1 MTSERVWH
9 AAPCGMSASM
19 SVDHTVAFIGA
30 GNMAGALIRGL
41 VATGTVSADHIIAA
55 DPDRAR
61 LEALQA
67 ELGIRS
73 ARDNAEALGEAD
85 VVVLATKPQ
94 VFPQVLPAL
103 ADALRPGTLVVS
115 IAAGIST
122 KIIERALPAGAHVVR
137 TMPNTPALVGAG
149 ATALAGGTHATDE
162 DLALSE
168 ALFQS
173 VGLCVRVPEA
183 QIDAVTG
190 LSGSGPAYVFAM
202 IEALRD
208 AGVREGLS
216 EETSLRLAAQTVF
229 GAARLLLE
237 QDESPETLRERVT
250 SPGGTTRAGL
260 DALEA
265 SGFTGTLADAVR
277 AATRRSN
284 ELREIAESALD

>member
-1 MTSERVWH
+1 
-9 AAPCGMSASM
+9 MSRGM
-19 SVDHTVAFIGA
+19 SVDQTVAFIGA

-41 VATGTVSADHIIAA
+41 IGTGTVPADRIIAA

-61 LEALQA
+61 LDALGS
-67 ELGIRS
+67 ELGVRT
-73 ARDNAEALGEAD
+73 AEDNAQALRSAD

-94 VFPQVLPAL
+94 VFPSVLPAL
-103 ADALRPGTLVVS
+103 GASLRPDALVVS

-122 KIIERALPAGAHVVR
+122 KIIEGSLPAGARVVR
-137 TMPNTPALVGAG
+137 TMPNTPALVGVG
-149 ATALAGGTHATDE
+149 ATAIAGGKHATDA
-162 DLALSE
+162 DLALVE
-168 ALFQS
+168 TLFQS
-173 VGLCVRVPEA
+173 VGLCVRVPES

-216 EETSLRLAAQTVF
+216 EETSLQLAAQTVL
-229 GAARLLLE
+229 GAARLLFE
-237 QDESPETLRERVT
+237 QNEPPETLRERVT

-265 SGFTGTLADAVR
+265 SGFAEVLAGAVR

-284 ELREIAESALD
+284 ELREIAETAIA

>member
-1 MTSERVWH
+1 
-9 AAPCGMSASM
+9 M
-19 SVDHTVAFIGA
+19 SVDQTVAFIGA

-41 VATGTVSADHIIAA
+41 IGTGTVPADRIIAA

-61 LEALQA
+61 LDALGS
-67 ELGIRS
+67 ELGVRT
-73 ARDNAEALGEAD
+73 AEDNAQALRSAD

-94 VFPQVLPAL
+94 VFPSVLPAL
-103 ADALRPGTLVVS
+103 GASLRPDALVVS

-122 KIIERALPAGAHVVR
+122 KIIEGSLPAGARVVR
-137 TMPNTPALVGAG
+137 TMPNTPALVGVG
-149 ATALAGGTHATDE
+149 ATAIAGGKHATDA
-162 DLALSE
+162 DLALVE
-168 ALFQS
+168 TLFQS
-173 VGLCVRVPEA
+173 VGLCVRVPES

-216 EETSLRLAAQTVF
+216 EETSLQLAAQTVL
-229 GAARLLLE
+229 GAARLLFE
-237 QDESPETLRERVT
+237 QNEPPETLRERVT

-265 SGFTGTLADAVR
+265 SGFAEVLAGAVR

-284 ELREIAESALD
+284 ELREIAETAIN